1 MVNDN
6 SVISSVNNY
15 FFIYDAELNKLKV
28 VDVENLELNYYNINS
43 ELEFKSGKEK
53 WQEVQ

>member
-15 FFIYDAELNKLKV
+15 FFIYDAELNKL
-28 VDVENLELNYYNINS
+28 NS
-43 ELEFKSGKEK
+43 CRR
-53 WQEVQ
+53 